1 MHAPKVIIILVLFL
15 LIVYCAPPP
24 RNNVVKIG
32 IVISP
37 DEYGLN
43 VLKGAQ
49 LAVKEA
55 ELANVRFFVEKS
67 ACDTNN
73 ADSVAEKLIFM
84 RKVQVIVE
92 GVCSDLATGLAPLA
106 AENNVVMISA
116 VSSASA
122 LSATGMLRTIPS
134 DTMDAMF
141 AADLLV
147 QKKQMNAAIMHLNEE
162 IEARDAFA
170 QKLASQNA
178 RMVRAESF
186 EKNSIQFETQL
197 EVIADSEATALYS
210 IPDSSK
216 TARLLL
222 KQRQER
228 AISIPVYGSKW
239 FKTDDVLGLGNAANG
254 LTIIS
259 PRLGNIGFITKYT
272 EEYGIEPG
280 LFSAQG
286 YDAYKAL
293 ALVIVQGARNSD
305 EMREALLKVEFIGA
319 SGFIDFNEQGDVGAN
334 VEVYVVEDG
343 KFELQ

>member
-1 MHAPKVIIILVLFL
+1 MIILFL
-15 LIVYCAPPP
+15 LIVSCAPPP

-67 ACDTNN
+67 SCDAQN

-106 AENNVVMISA
+106 AENKVVMISA

-122 LSATGMLRTIPS
+122 LSSTGMLRTIPS
-134 DTMDAMF
+134 DTVDAAF
-141 AADLLV
+141 AADFLI
-147 QKKQMNAAIMHLNEE
+147 QKKQMNAAMMHQNEE
-162 IEARDAFA
+162 IYARDVFA
-170 QKLASQNA
+170 QKLASQGA
-178 RMVRAESF
+178 RMVLAKSF
-186 EKNSIQFETQL
+186 EKNSIQFEDQL
-197 EVIADSEATALYS
+197 EAIADSEATALYI
-210 IPDSSK
+210 IPDSAK

-228 AISIPVYGSKW
+228 AISIPIYGSKW
-239 FKTDDVLGLGNAANG
+239 FKTKDVLELGDAAQG

-272 EEYGIEPG
+272 EKYGLEPG

-293 ALVIVQGARNSD
+293 ALAIQQGARSS
-305 EMREALLKVEFIGA
+305 EEIRKALLNVEFIGA
-319 SGFIDFNEQGDVGAN
+319 SGFIDFDEQGEVGAN
-334 VEVYVVEDG
+334 FEVYVVKDG